1 MAVLSKI
8 RQHSA
13 IMIGVIA
20 LALFSFIIQDLFT
33 KGNFGKSSKDVG
45 SINGKDISF
54 EDFRIKVSNVEKS
67 GQGVSA
73 TEASRQV
80 WDQEVTIA
88 LLSAEFDKLGLRV
101 GEKHIMDVLKADQ
114 NIGKNPMFLNA
125 AGLFDVAKFKEYFKA
140 NPEQAQYLKDRE
152 KSAELNAKFQIYNT
166 LVKAGVYT
174 TESEGKFNYET
185 ANNKVSFA
193 YVAGLFSTIKDSE
206 VKVTDAD
213 ILEYMKASPKKFKS
227 EETRK
232 IEYVLIEDKASAA
245 DVNEVKTKVSSL
257 LTGSVVYNQA
267 TGKNDTLAGFKNTK
281 NVIEFVNS
289 NSDVPYDSSYVAK
302 KDLPAVDA
310 DKLYNL
316 APGEVYGP
324 YVFGK
329 YYCVSKSLGRKA
341 GVNAKASH
349 ILIGYEGSQAQSV
362 KEKRSKEEAKAKAE
376 EILAQVT
383 ANPDSFL
390 MLAFTSS
397 DDPSAQQGGDVGYFG
412 QNQLPQALKPFNDFV
427 FNNGIGKVGLV
438 ETPFGFHIIKITDK
452 QDGIR
457 LATVAQKI
465 EASEATSDKVFTQ
478 ATKFEMDVADKD
490 FNKVAKDMALIVSPA
505 VSVKAMDEN
514 FGPLGNQRTIVRW
527 AFEKDSKEGAVKRF
541 EVANL
546 GHVIAKVKAIDNS
559 GLVPVDQAR
568 PYVEQILKNKKKAE
582 LLKTKMSGSSLE
594 AISKATGTT
603 VQQATNVTLE
613 NPVLTGGVGQ
623 EPKVVGNAF
632 ALGANKM
639 SAPIEGVTGV
649 YVVKNISTVKAPALK
664 SYAENVTKLKAQSAS
679 DINRVL
685 PALKEGADIKDN
697 RKDFNY

>member
-67 GQGVSA
+67 GQGISA
-73 TEASRQV
+73 TEASKRV
-80 WDQEVTIA
+80 WDQEVSVA

-101 GEKHIMDVLKADQ
+101 GENHILDVLKADP

-125 AGLFDVAKFKEYFKA
+125 AGIFDVAKFKEYFKS

-152 KSAELNAKFQIYNT
+152 QDAELNAKFQIYNT
-166 LVKAGVYT
+166 LIKSGIYT
-174 TESEGKFNYET
+174 TDSEGKFNYEMG
-185 ANNKVSFA
+185 ANKVNFA
-193 YVAGLFSTIKDSE
+193 YVAGLYSTIKDSE
-206 VKVTDAD
+206 VKVTDAE
-213 ILEYMKASPKKFKS
+213 IVEYMKLNPKKFKS

-232 IEYVLIEDKASAA
+232 VEYVLIEDKASPA
-245 DVNEVKTKVSSL
+245 DENEIKSKITAL
-257 LTGSVVYNQA
+257 LSGSVVYNQA
-267 TGKNDTLAGFKNTK
+267 TGKNDTVAGFRTTT
-281 NVIEFVNS
+281 NVIDFVNS
-289 NSDVPYDSSYVAK
+289 NSDVPYDSTYVPK
-302 KDLPAVDA
+302 NNLPAVDA
-310 DKLYNL
+310 DQLYNL
-316 APGEVYGP
+316 APGSVYGP
-324 YVFGK
+324 YIFGK
-329 YYCVSKSLGRKA
+329 YYCISKSLGRKA

-349 ILIGYEGSQAQSV
+349 ILIGYEGSQTPNTR
-362 KEKRSKEEAKAKAE
+362 EKRTKEQAKAKAE
-376 EILAQVT
+376 AILAQVN

-390 MLAFTSS
+390 MLAFTNS
-397 DDPSAQQGGDVGYFG
+397 DDSSAQQGGDLGYFG
-412 QNQLPQALKPFNDFV
+412 PNQMVKPFNDFV

-438 ETPFGFHIIKITDK
+438 ETQFGYHIIKITDK

-465 EASEATSDKVFTQ
+465 EASEATSDKVFEQ
-478 ATKFEMDVADKD
+478 ATKFEMAVADKD
-490 FNKVAKDMALIVSPA
+490 FDKTAKDMALTIAPTVT
-505 VSVKAMDEN
+505 VKAMDEN
-514 FGPLGNQRTIVRW
+514 FGSIGNQRTIVRW

-546 GHVIAKVKAIDNS
+546 GHVIAKVKSIDNS
-559 GLVPVDQAR
+559 GLVPVDQVR
-568 PYVEQILKNKKKAE
+568 PYVEPILKNKKKAE
-582 LLKTKMSGSSLE
+582 LLKAKMNGSSLE
-594 AISKATGTT
+594 AIAKATGST
-603 VQQATNVTLE
+603 VQQATDVTLE

-632 ALGANKM
+632 ALAANKL

-664 SYAENVTKLKAQSAS
+664 SYAPNVAKLKAQNAS
-679 DINRVL
+679 DVNRVL
-685 PALKEGADIKDN
+685 PALKEDADIKDN